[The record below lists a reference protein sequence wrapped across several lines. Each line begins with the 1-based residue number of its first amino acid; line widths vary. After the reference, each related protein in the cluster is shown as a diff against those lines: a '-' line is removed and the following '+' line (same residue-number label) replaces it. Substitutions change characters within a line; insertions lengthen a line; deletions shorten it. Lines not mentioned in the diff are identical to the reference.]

1 MVVYDCYIV
10 DEILKFTLQ
19 QELKKEISERNV
31 SFLVVSVVWILVW
44 VINWHE
50 TTTILITTLCVYI
63 CLGYN

>member
-50 TTTILITTLCVYI
+50 TTAILITTLCVYI

>member
-50 TTTILITTLCVYI
+50 TTTILITTLCAYI